1 MRSDRVQS
9 GLRPQGPEAG
19 AEASGGQAADP
30 ETTEVRREG
39 CGGASEGCAV
49 VNAPAGKRLAPI
61 LAELVPVLRG
71 HGELDIDE
79 DTAVLLIAMSA
90 ATIDRRLAP
99 ARSTLVP

>member
-1 MRSDRVQS
+1 MWR
-9 GLRPQGPEAG
+9 GF
-19 AEASGGQAADP
+19 
-30 ETTEVRREG
+30 RRL
-39 CGGASEGCAV
+39 CGGERTC
-49 VNAPAGKRLAPI
+49 GKRLAPI